1 MIKVQKKALNAGTYV
16 DTAHVDSVIRTYKQ
30 ERWVH
35 NTERI
40 GKEDSLSTWYS
51 IEELQAF
58 METAKRNGADG
69 VKIYFAAYPND
80 FEKRPEYAGRQTVVL
95 VATKQKQTAEGVLNK
110 DVYVDGQS
118 GAQILAYNFGSICPP
133 NCGGKGTGADDGVGI
148 AIVDIKGKGLSV
160 I

>member
-1 MIKVQKKALNAGTYV
+1 MIKYQKKTLKAGTYV

-51 IEELQAF
+51 IEELEEF

-69 VKIYFAAYPND
+69 VKVYFAAYPKD
-80 FEKRPEYAGRQTVVL
+80 FAKEPEYAGRQTVVL
-95 VATKQKQTAEGVLNK
+95 VATKQKQTESGVLNK
-110 DVYVDGQS
+110 DVFVEGKS
-118 GAQILAYNFGSICPP
+118 GAQILAYNFGTLCPP
-133 NCGGKGTGADDGVGI
+133 YCGGKGTSGDEGVGI

>member
-1 MIKVQKKALNAGTYV
+1 MIKYEKKTVKAGTYV

-51 IEELQAF
+51 IEELEEF
-58 METAKRNGADG
+58 METAKSNGADG
-69 VKIYFAAYPND
+69 VKIYFSAYPKD
-80 FEKRPEYAGRQTVVL
+80 FTKVPEYAGRQSVVL

-110 DVYVDGQS
+110 DIYIDGQS

-133 NCGGKGTGADDGVGI
+133 FCGGKGAGPDDGVGI
-148 AIVDIKGKGLSV
+148 AIVDLKDKGLT
-160 I
+160 II

>member
-1 MIKVQKKALNAGTYV
+1 MIKYQKKTLKAGSYV

-51 IEELQAF
+51 IEELEEF
-58 METAKRNGADG
+58 METAKTNGADG

-80 FEKRPEYAGRQTVVL
+80 FKKVPEYAGRQSVVL
-95 VATKQKQTAEGVLNK
+95 VATKQKQTEEGVLNK
-110 DVYVDGQS
+110 DVYVDGKA
-118 GAQILAYNFGSICPP
+118 GAQILAYNIGTICPP
-133 NCGGKGTGADDGVGI
+133 FCGGKGTGPDDGVGI
-148 AIVDIKGKGLSV
+148 AIVDIKDKGLS
-160 I
+160 II

>member
-1 MIKVQKKALNAGTYV
+1 MIKYEKKTVKAGTYV

-51 IEELQAF
+51 IEELEEF
-58 METAKRNGADG
+58 METAKNNGADG

-80 FEKRPEYAGRQTVVL
+80 FAKVPEYAGRQSVVL
-95 VATKQKQTAEGVLNK
+95 VATKQKQTTEGVSNK
-110 DVYVDGQS
+110 DVYINNES
-118 GAQILAYNFGSICPP
+118 GAQILAYNLGSLCPP
-133 NCGGKGTGADDGVGI
+133 FCGGKGVGPDDGVGI
-148 AIVDIKGKGLSV
+148 AIVDIKDKGLTV